1 MLPLAFVHLFWK
13 KKPES
18 SAPFRGACLG
28 FRRRVAWFRTPPGR
42 PLRGEARRAD
52 AGSRPQA
59 APSFAASESE
69 SDVVPLAY
77 LPSRCFALGTKSKK
91 KKMIAMTE
99 GKERAPMFSSWS
111 FMVSGLT
118 LNLSS
123 VLSWFLFVER
133 GKASFF
139 CTWLDS
145 LPSTMY

>member
-1 MLPLAFVHLFWK
+1 M
-13 KKPES
+13 
-18 SAPFRGACLG
+18 
-28 FRRRVAWFRTPPGR
+28 
-42 PLRGEARRAD
+42 EARRAD

-91 KKMIAMTE
+91 KKKMIATTE

-118 LNLSS
+118 FESFICFEL
-123 VLSWFLFVER
+123 VFVR
-133 GKASFF
+133 GAR
-139 CTWLDS
+139 
-145 LPSTMY
+145 